1 MKIIGLTGGIGS
13 GKTRVLDFF
22 KSKGIPCYQADLAGH
37 KVLNE
42 NEDIKAKVKAF
53 FGETIYTNE
62 GLDRARLGKR
72 VFQDKEALAY
82 LNSLVHPAVR
92 ADFQNFV
99 SQQSAPFIINEVA
112 ILFEN
117 NGHLRCDKTILVT
130 APQAERIARVIAR
143 DGQSREEIVARMDKQ
158 WSDEKKIPLA
168 DYVIKN
174 LDWNDTLLQLEKIY
188 EAIVT
193 FALSDT

>member
-53 FGETIYTNE
+53 FGDAMYTDE

-99 SQQSAPFIINEVA
+99 SQQSTPFIINEVA

-117 NGHLRCDKTILVT
+117 NGHLRCDKTILVI
-130 APQAERIARVIAR
+130 APQAERIARVMAR
-143 DGQSREEIVARMDKQ
+143 DGQSREEIMARMDKQ

-188 EAIVT
+188 DAIMT
-193 FALSDT
+193 FVRSDT

>member
-22 KSKGIPCYQADLAGH
+22 KSKGTPCYQADLAGH

-42 NEDIKAKVKAF
+42 DENVKAKVKAF
-53 FGETIYTNE
+53 FGAAMYTSK

-92 ADFQNFV
+92 ADFQKFM

-130 APQAERIARVIAR
+130 APQSQRIARVMAR
-143 DGQSREEIVARMDKQ
+143 DGQSKEEILARMDKQ

-168 DYVIKN
+168 DYVVEN
-174 LDWNDTLLQLEKIY
+174 LDWNDSLIQLEKIY
-188 EAIVT
+188 EAIMI